1 MLLQRLVHLESVVVA
16 DAVGWAGDN
25 PARLRRS
32 SEVAKR
38 LVLLLRS
45 IGPVPEQPA
54 KARKH
59 AGKTVLCMQLGV
71 GVLSPHADNFCRTG
85 ERPPGLQMSC
95 LLLSSRA
102 GMLTA
107 QLQRIAADCAPMS
120 RDSGRLGRIIAR
132 VS

>member
-16 DAVGWAGDN
+16 DAVGWAGAN
-25 PARLRRS
+25 PARLRRR

-59 AGKTVLCMQLGV
+59 AGKTVLCM
-71 GVLSPHADNFCRTG
+71 HWWNY
-85 ERPPGLQMSC
+85 
-95 LLLSSRA
+95 
-102 GMLTA
+102 
-107 QLQRIAADCAPMS
+107 
-120 RDSGRLGRIIAR
+120 
-132 VS
+132 